1 MRPLNAAVLAGAAL
15 LVASAASATNTCV
28 QSARQTYNDCKQ
40 SCQDDFTA
48 AQLTCRNIEPACG
61 EACLEGL
68 STCTA
73 SVEQILDTGQLP
85 GGTTSLANCADGLNG
100 CDAALQQA
108 RQACWAQYCAS
119 GQTCT
124 SCAQTTDQVSCWD
137 CIDPAQLTAF
147 SCRDA
152 CRDSFRL
159 DLTVQAMKN
168 LCKSTFNACKKQ
180 CPPPPTPAS

>member
-28 QSARQTYNDCKQ
+28 QSARQTYKDCKQ

-48 AQLTCRNIEPACG
+48 AQLTCRNIEPGCG
-61 EACLEGL
+61 EACLEGR
-68 STCTA
+68 STCTTG
-73 SVEQILDTGQLP
+73 VEQILDTGQLP

-124 SCAQTTDQVSCWD
+124 SCAQTTDQVSCWE

-159 DLTVQAMKN
+159 DLTVQAMKK
-168 LCKSTFNACKKQ
+168 LCKSTFQACIKQ
-180 CPPPPTPAS
+180 CPPPPSPAS